1 MLLFHA
7 TCAVL
12 EFSVGLLAQDRL
24 GFVGLVLV
32 CTGAVAVRARH
43 DGLAVGAAVVF
54 TCLLLQA

>member
-1 MLLFHA
+1 M
-7 TCAVL
+7 
-12 EFSVGLLAQDRL
+12 GLLAQDRL
-24 GFVGLVLV
+24 GFVDLVLV